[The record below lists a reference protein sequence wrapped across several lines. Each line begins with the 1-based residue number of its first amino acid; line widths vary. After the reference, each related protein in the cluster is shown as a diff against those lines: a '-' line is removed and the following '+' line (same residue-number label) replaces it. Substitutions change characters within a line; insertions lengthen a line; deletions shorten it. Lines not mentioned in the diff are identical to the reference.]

1 MKIIAM
7 TIQITRTSQKLVT
20 QNISPWKETLSKKL
34 GFSVNPTALT
44 LLSKVRPCTIILV
57 QDRFFNLTI
66 WKPTAQAFQNTLTF
80 DRYLFNSMSNFHANL
95 VHWNSL
101 HPKNAILPTF
111 LGQTPHFLCE
121 NEENRTDNLH
131 HRKALS
137 VAVILSLRVGVQHI
151 QKVVQYFLQRGHSPL
166 NVDDSALWIL
176 YMLKQLLSSS
186 LMEVMKP
193 GCPGNVE
200 SGETSLS
207 WLYPQSIGSQCK
219 IKDQRY
225 CVWS

>member
-7 TIQITRTSQKLVT
+7 TIQITRTSKKLVT

-101 HPKNAILPTF
+101 HPINAILPTF

-121 NEENRTDNLH
+121 NEKNRTDNLH
-131 HRKALS
+131 HRKAWS

-151 QKVVQYFLQRGHSPL
+151 QKVVQYFLQRGGTRMYTVSCKKSMENHSFKKKC
-166 NVDDSALWIL
+166 W
-176 YMLKQLLSSS
+176 
-186 LMEVMKP
+186 
-193 GCPGNVE
+193 
-200 SGETSLS
+200 
-207 WLYPQSIGSQCK
+207 
-219 IKDQRY
+219 
-225 CVWS
+225 